1 MGQVD
6 LSISSLGQ
14 VVEKSCEHYR
24 GHNFDPIFMEQSEY
38 KSAWNLGHD
47 RNWVILRKNQGH

>member
-24 GHNFDPIFMEQSEY
+24 GHNFDSIFMEKSEY
-38 KSAWNLGHD
+38 KSTWNLGHD
-47 RNWVILRKNQGH
+47 RNCVILRKIQGH